1 MATSPPALPT
11 PPVAHMKIA
20 LTGLLWLLL
29 YVVFCLAPLALTIGQ
44 TNPPGRPFLVEFSVA
59 LGFVGLSVL
68 ALQFALVGR
77 FKVVAAPFGI
87 DALLRYHRQISYVA
101 LAFVVAHPVLLFIA
115 DASKYLPLLKLWSAP
130 WRARFAVTS
139 VLLLLVLIASTVWRQ
154 RLRLSYEMWHASH
167 GIIAVLIV
175 LFALLHASL
184 VGFYVTGI
192 VRHVVYDGYI
202 GGLVLLLA
210 WVRIVNPVVK
220 LRRPWRVVSVDVE
233 TGSTATLVIEP
244 VGHRGF
250 RFDPGQ
256 FAWIAVNKSP
266 FSITQHP
273 FSFSSMADT
282 VPGGPVA
289 LTIKAA
295 GDFTD
300 AIPTVAPGTRV
311 YVDGP
316 HGVFSMDRRQAPGYV
331 FIAGGIG
338 VTPLYSMLLTMRERE
353 DVRPVT
359 LFYAN
364 AQLDDIVFFDELAEL
379 EATMPNLEVVHVV
392 GQPPDDWDGESG
404 RITPELLL
412 RHLPRQ
418 FLRYQYLVCGSGAM
432 MDAMEQALVAVGV
445 PFTQVSTER
454 LDMV

>member
-130 WRARFAVTS
+130 WRARFGVTS

-210 WVRIVNPVVK
+210 WVRIVNPLVK

-244 VGHRGF
+244 VGHRGSGSTPASSLGSQSIN
-250 RFDPGQ
+250 RH
-256 FAWIAVNKSP
+256 SP
-266 FSITQHP
+266 LPSTRSRSRRWP
-273 FSFSSMADT
+273 T
-282 VPGGPVA
+282 RCPVA
-289 LTIKAA
+289 QS
-295 GDFTD
+295 
-300 AIPTVAPGTRV
+300 P
-311 YVDGP
+311 
-316 HGVFSMDRRQAPGYV
+316 
-331 FIAGGIG
+331 
-338 VTPLYSMLLTMRERE
+338 
-353 DVRPVT
+353 
-359 LFYAN
+359 
-364 AQLDDIVFFDELAEL
+364 
-379 EATMPNLEVVHVV
+379 
-392 GQPPDDWDGESG
+392 
-404 RITPELLL
+404 
-412 RHLPRQ
+412 
-418 FLRYQYLVCGSGAM
+418 
-432 MDAMEQALVAVGV
+432 
-445 PFTQVSTER
+445 
-454 LDMV
+454 